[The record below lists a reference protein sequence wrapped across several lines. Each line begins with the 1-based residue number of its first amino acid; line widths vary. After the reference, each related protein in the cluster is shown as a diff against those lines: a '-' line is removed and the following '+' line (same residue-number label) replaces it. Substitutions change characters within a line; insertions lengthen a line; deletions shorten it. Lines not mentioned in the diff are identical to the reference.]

1 MSANGYSSTK
11 RRKGYAYDSLRP
23 LNCLVFV
30 LPMLIIYQVGS
41 AYYGSRLLAPRD
53 LYKILKYFGGT
64 AAYLPAMFIIVSLLI
79 QHIAHKD
86 KWEIQPKVLAGMVG
100 ESIIWMLPLVA
111 MAHVSERLATNMQ
124 AAAGSAGNWQ
134 QEVLMS
140 FGAGIYEEFLFR
152 MLFISMAI
160 LIFSDIF
167 GLRKDIVTI
176 SAVLAGGVLFGLYH
190 FSGEELSNWPHLP
203 WAPLIFLSA
212 AGVFLGSIFVMR
224 GYAIC
229 VGAHILYNIYVYY
242 GLKVHL

>member
-1 MSANGYSSTK
+1 MPSNGYSSLK
-11 RRKGYAYDSLRP
+11 RRKGYVHDSLRP
-23 LNCLVFV
+23 LNCLIFV

-41 AYYGSRLLAPRD
+41 AYYGSSLLAPRD

-64 AAYLPAMFIIVSLLI
+64 AAYLPALFIIVSLLV
-79 QHIAHKD
+79 QHIVRKD

-100 ESIIWMLPLVA
+100 ESIIWMLPLAA
-111 MAHVSERLATNMQ
+111 MAHVSDRIATNMQ
-124 AAAGSAGNWQ
+124 AVSDSAINWQ
-134 QEVLMS
+134 QQVLMS

-160 LIFSDIF
+160 LLFSDIF
-167 GLRKDIVTI
+167 GLRKDTVAIA
-176 SAVLAGGVLFGLYH
+176 AVFIGGVLFGLYH

-203 WAPLIFLSA
+203 WAQLIFLSA

-229 VGAHILYNIYVYY
+229 VGAHILYNIYVYM
-242 GLKVHL
+242 V